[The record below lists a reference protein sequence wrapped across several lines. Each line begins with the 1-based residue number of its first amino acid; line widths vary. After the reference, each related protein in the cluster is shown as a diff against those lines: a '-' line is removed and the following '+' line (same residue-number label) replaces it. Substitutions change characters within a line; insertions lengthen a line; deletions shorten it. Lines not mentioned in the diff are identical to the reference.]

1 MRWAEGMLKSNS
13 SVADCR
19 AQKKPPNSS
28 TKRLYLRA
36 GRYFLLKQLVSR
48 ARLMNPFK
56 SGKQNDIANPSFI
69 AFPVAVFADSG
80 NGWTQV
86 KPYNQLNV
94 LI

>member
-13 SVADCR
+13 SVADYR
-19 AQKKPPNSS
+19 AQNKHPNSS

-48 ARLMNPFK
+48 AGLMNPFK
-56 SGKQNDIANPSFI
+56 SGKQNDIAIPSFI
-69 AFPVAVFADSG
+69 AFSVAVHAGSW
-80 NGWTQV
+80 NGWTPV
-86 KPYNQLNV
+86 KAYNQSNV